1 MRLEAIGKGRGVTAH
16 WCSFVAALRRADD
29 SGHNLL
35 LTRFLSTFC
44 DMKAALFVLKQA
56 LMILYDECILARA

>member
-29 SGHNLL
+29 SGHHL

-44 DMKAALFVLKQA
+44 DMKAVLFVLNQA
-56 LMILYDECILARA
+56 LTILYDECIIARA